1 MPPLRLLPFL
11 LAALPLTA
19 AEPTATL
26 ERVVV
31 TTTRGAQPLANSPL
45 AVDIFGSADLQAS
58 PSLALD
64 DVLRGSAAFS
74 LFRRSGSLTANPTAQ
89 GVSLRGLGPSG
100 ASRSLVLLDGIPLN
114 DPFGG
119 WVSWT
124 KLPRDSISR
133 VELVRGGGSGAWGN
147 AALGGTIQL
156 LSNPLEADA
165 TAATFHLGDH
175 GTRAGEL
182 SATRTTGNGAVHLGA
197 RAFATDGFFLVA
209 PERRGAIDR
218 RAETR
223 HHWAQASWRQALAG
237 ETHLQL
243 NLRTFD
249 EKRGNGTPLQRNR
262 TRETLVSANL
272 DGAIA
277 GGPAWSAVA
286 YAQDQTF
293 ASFFSGVSADRSTET
308 PASDQYDVPARAAG
322 AAVTLTWI
330 HAGDGSTTTGVD
342 TRWVEGETRERFFLA
357 AGEFT
362 RRRIAGGEQAF
373 AGAFVQHER
382 KLAPAWRAS
391 AGARVDGWR
400 NTDGTRREIDL
411 NSGAVL
417 RDDRYANSDGV
428 EFSPTAGLVWQP
440 RPGWRARLAA
450 YRAFRVPTL
459 NELHRPFRV
468 GNTITEANPALG
480 VETLVGAEAGL
491 EITFKKS
498 GLGVAVFQ
506 NDLDDA
512 VANVTLGRGPGNIP
526 GVGFVPAGGSGRQR
540 RNLDAVRV
548 RGFELAAHWSPLP
561 SLRLHTDYLLS
572 DARVRAAAAPAAD
585 LAGRRL
591 AQVPRHTVVVGTAW
605 QAPAQVKATAR
616 LRWTSA
622 QFEDDE
628 NALRL
633 APAATVDLGLSR
645 TFGDR
650 WTLFAA
656 VENLFD
662 ERVET
667 GRSADGLVNVA
678 PSRFAHGGV
687 RLAW

>member
-1 MPPLRLLPFL
+1 MHTARLLFL
-11 LAALPLTA
+11 LLPALPLA
-19 AEPTATL
+19 AAQPATTL

-45 AVDIFGSADLQAS
+45 AVDLFAASDLQAS
-58 PSLALD
+58 PALALD
-64 DVLRGSAAFS
+64 DTLRSSAAFS

-124 KLPRDSISR
+124 KLPRASLAR

-156 LSNPLEADA
+156 LSRPLETDA
-165 TAATFHLGDH
+165 TAVTALVGDY
-175 GTRAGEL
+175 GTRAGEV
-182 SATRTTGNGAVHLGA
+182 SATRTTGDGAVHVAA
-197 RAFATDGFFLVA
+197 RAFATDGFFLVE

-218 RAETR
+218 RADSR

-237 ETHLQL
+237 DTRLQV

-249 EKRGNGTPLQRNR
+249 ERRGNGTPLQGNR
-262 TRETLVSANL
+262 TRETLLSAGL
-272 DGAIA
+272 EGSPA
-277 GGPAWSAVA
+277 GGPAWTAAA
-286 YAQDQTF
+286 YFQDQAF
-293 ASFFSGVSADRSTET
+293 ASFFSAVSADRSTET
-308 PASDQYDVPARAAG
+308 PASDQFDVPARAAG
-322 AAVTLTWI
+322 AAVTATWI
-330 HAGDGSTTTGVD
+330 HAGDARTTAGAD
-342 TRWVEGETRERFFLA
+342 ARWVEGETRERFFLA
-357 AGEFT
+357 DGAFT
-362 RRRIAGGEQAF
+362 RQRIAGGEQAF

-382 KLAPAWRAS
+382 ALAPGWRANL
-391 AGARVDGWR
+391 GARLDAWR
-400 NTDGTRREIDL
+400 NTNGSRRETDL
-411 NSGAVL
+411 INGAVL
-417 RDDRYANSDGV
+417 RDDAYADTDGV
-428 EFSPTAGLVWQP
+428 EFSPTAGVVWRP
-440 RPGWRARLAA
+440 RPGLRARAAA

-468 GNTITEANPALG
+468 GNVITEANPALA
-480 VETLVGAEAGL
+480 VETLTGVEAGL
-491 EITFKKS
+491 ELTFAAGS
-498 GLGVAVFQ
+498 LSLAAFQ

-512 VANVTLGRGPGNIP
+512 VANVTLGRGPGVVP

-548 RGFELAAHWSPLP
+548 RGLEVSAGWTPRAD
-561 SLRLHTDYLLS
+561 LRFTADYLLS
-572 DARVRAAAAPAAD
+572 DARVRRAAPPAEI
-585 LAGRRL
+585 AGKRL
-591 AQVPRHTVVVGTAW
+591 AQVPRHTLVVGTIW
-605 QAPAQVKATAR
+605 QAPGQVSVNAR
-616 LRWTSA
+616 IRWTSA

-645 TFGDR
+645 AFGDR
-650 WTLFAA
+650 WTVFAS

-667 GRSADGLVNVA
+667 GRSGDGLVNIA
-678 PSRFAHGGV
+678 PPRFAHAGV
-687 RLAW
+687 RWAW